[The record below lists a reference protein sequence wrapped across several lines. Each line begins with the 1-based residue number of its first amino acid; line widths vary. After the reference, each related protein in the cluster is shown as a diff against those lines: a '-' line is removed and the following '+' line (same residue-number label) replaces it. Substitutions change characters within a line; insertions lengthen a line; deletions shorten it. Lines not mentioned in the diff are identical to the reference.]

1 MPTQEIAQNY
11 LRITQNVADA
21 CVTALR
27 SPKSVVLL
35 AVSKNH
41 PISSVLAAYNAG
53 ARHFG
58 ENYVQEGTTKIEALD
73 ERLPINQ
80 AIWHFIGPLQS
91 NKSRAVAEY
100 FDWVHSVDRLK
111 IAQRLN
117 EQRPASRA
125 PLNICLQVNI
135 DDEVSK
141 SGCSPE
147 EAPSLALAMAALPN
161 LHLRGLMAIPKA
173 VDHTAPYAEQCAPF
187 IALNR
192 LFSQIQAL
200 LPPAQATHF
209 DTLSMGMSDDYQ
221 QAISS
226 GSTIVRIGTA
236 IFGARSY
243 ATQTSTT
250 PDTKG

>member
-1 MPTQEIAQNY
+1 MPTQKIAQNY
-11 LRITQNVADA
+11 LRVAQNVADA
-21 CVTALR
+21 CVAAQR
-27 SPKSVVLL
+27 SPESVLL
-35 AVSKNH
+35 LVVSKTH
-41 PISSVLAAYNAG
+41 PMASVLAAYNAG

-58 ENYVQEGTTKIEALD
+58 ENYAQEGTAKIEALD
-73 ERLPINQ
+73 EHSPENQ

-117 EQRPASRA
+117 EQRPVSRA

-135 DDEVSK
+135 DDEASK

-147 EAPSLALAMAALPN
+147 EAPALALAIAALPN

-173 VDHTAPYAEQCAPF
+173 IDHAAPHTEQCAPF
-187 IALNR
+187 VALSQ
-192 LFSQIQAL
+192 LFSQIQSQ
-200 LPPAQATHF
+200 LPTAQAAHF

-226 GSTIVRIGTA
+226 GSTMVRIGTA
-236 IFGARSY
+236 IFGARAY
-243 ATQTSTT
+243 TAQTSTT
-250 PDTKG
+250 PDPKG